1 MFFVNYVI
9 CNEIKKKE
17 RLIEIQNL
25 LEEKTDKFILFYFY
39 LYTLK

>member
-9 CNEIKKKE
+9 CNEIEKNQKA
-17 RLIEIQNL
+17 IEIQNL
-25 LEEKTDKFILFYFY
+25 FEDKREIFFRFYFY